1 MRFKAKLSNHQVSS
15 LHSLFTVLSKLGEN
29 SITLRL
35 DANHF
40 RLLLNSQ
47 TNQDTSGIIAFA
59 EYENNR
65 IFLDHKIESKA
76 ENNCISMK
84 LELSQIKL
92 AFRTILSKE
101 KDADIECPIPAVW
114 KLAKRQNT
122 PCLCLDGMANHIQI
136 HQAVPVVLSPEH
148 SLNIPPVPNE
158 PDLQVELPSQNSLRI
173 LLDKSKH
180 STNVVYL
187 VGKISGEL
195 LVQLYTESGSF
206 VQSHLSNLKI
216 ISGTDT
222 TVKVDIRKLT
232 ATLASPCTLCMV
244 ENETLI
250 LHNTMENT
258 GSLIYFLPVHYHTTG
273 DHPCDNNE

>member
-1 MRFKAKLSNHQVSS
+1 MRFKAKLSNHQVNL
-15 LHSLFTVLSKLGEN
+15 LHSLLTTLSKMGEN
-29 SITLRL
+29 SAKFQF

-40 RLLLNSQ
+40 RILLNSQ
-47 TNQDTSGIIAFA
+47 TNQDTSGIVVFA
-59 EYENNR
+59 EFENNR

-76 ENNCISMK
+76 DNHCISMK
-84 LELSQIKL
+84 LELSQLKL
-92 AFRTILSKE
+92 AFRTILSNE
-101 KDADIECPIPAVW
+101 KDATIDTPIPAVW

-122 PCLCLDGMANHIQI
+122 PCLCLDGMANKIQI
-136 HQAVPVVLSPEH
+136 HQAVPVVLSPDH
-148 SLNIPPVPNE
+148 VLSIPPFPDV

-173 LLDKSKH
+173 LLEKSKH

-187 VGKISGEL
+187 VGKTTGEL

-206 VQSHLSNLKI
+206 VQAHLANLSVAGK
-216 ISGTDT
+216 DT

-232 ATLASPCTLCMV
+232 ASLSSPCTLCMM

-250 LHNTMENT
+250 LHNTVENA
-258 GSLIYFLPVHYHTTG
+258 GSLIYFLPVHYHTAG